1 MAKSFLLLSTLLVL
15 LPATITALAAP
26 ANKFK
31 GGAGVGR
38 LNLDEKASMDD
49 AWKCKYDMVLV
60 ERLQKLKSGTE
71 TSSGLFVPE
80 EDLPRL
86 HVCKVISVG
95 PGREEENGLI
105 APMPNIKVG
114 DIVIAKNP
122 WGIGPKD
129 EETADGK
136 KLSFMRSQDIAAV
149 VPGGMKKKE

>member
-38 LNLDEKASMDD
+38 LNLDEKAGMDD

-86 HVCKVISVG
+86 HVCKGMFCACNLFLWRNTCIFMQCSLCVFVCFF
-95 PGREEENGLI
+95 L
-105 APMPNIKVG
+105 KV
-114 DIVIAKNP
+114 
-122 WGIGPKD
+122 
-129 EETADGK
+129 
-136 KLSFMRSQDIAAV
+136 
-149 VPGGMKKKE
+149 